1 MKTRLALP
9 CLLMAL
15 IALMA
20 PACSDS
26 FVDCRETV
34 TCVVG
39 SWR

>member
-20 PACSDS
+20 PACSES
-26 FVDCRETV
+26 FLVCRQTV

-39 SWR
+39 SGQ